1 MNTYPA
7 PLARLIQELSKLPG
21 IGEKSAARLAFHLLK
36 GNLEDVASL
45 ADSIGKLREQIGL
58 CPQCFG
64 FSELVAQNGDPS
76 TRTPAMARVR
86 TLGIPPENRG
96 VERDALG
103 LPEGLHGPLCSV
115 CRNIQREQDKICVV
129 EEPGDLIAVEK
140 SQEFKGLYHVLH
152 GTISPLDGIGP
163 DALKIQELLERL
175 RGGAVREV
183 IVATNPTMD
192 GEATALYLSKVIKP
206 LGIAV
211 TRIARG
217 LPMGGDLE
225 YTDVVTLGKALEG
238 RREI

>member
-1 MNTYPA
+1 MSTYPA

-36 GNLEDVASL
+36 SNQEDVASL
-45 ADSIGKLREQIGL
+45 ADSIGKLREQMGL

-64 FSELVAQNGDPS
+64 FSELIAQNGD
-76 TRTPAMARVR
+76 R
-86 TLGIPPENRG
+86 
-96 VERDALG
+96 
-103 LPEGLHGPLCSV
+103 PLCSV
-115 CRNIQREQDKICVV
+115 CRNFQREQDKICVV
-129 EEPGDLIAVEK
+129 EDPGDLIAVEK

-152 GTISPLDGIGP
+152 GTISPLDGVGP
-163 DALKIQELLERL
+163 DALRIQELLERL
-175 RGGAVREV
+175 RRGAVREV
-183 IVATNPTMD
+183 IVATNPTVD

-206 LGIAV
+206 MGIVV